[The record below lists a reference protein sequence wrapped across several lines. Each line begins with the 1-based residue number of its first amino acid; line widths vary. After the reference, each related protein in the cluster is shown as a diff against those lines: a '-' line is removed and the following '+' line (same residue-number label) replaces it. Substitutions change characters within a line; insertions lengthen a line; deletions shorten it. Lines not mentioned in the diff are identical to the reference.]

1 MLIGSYQVADV
12 LMLVG
17 CIAPIALYFLTLGLV
32 NSHGRPCLVSA
43 RSDFL
48 SLTIALVP
56 LLIWTLPVLAQAR
69 AWWLLALGAAAAA
82 LGFVWMLP
90 RSGDGFVI
98 YNIAEPRGHR
108 LLDETLTSLGWRGG
122 WRDRVWTRDDGRLTI
137 RLSGIA
143 ILRNVSI
150 HVESSDG
157 AARAQL
163 QRLERELSAR
173 LRDIAQLPSSMGV
186 CLVLIGAAMLIA
198 PVSMLSR
205 HIDDLVE
212 VMSHLLG

>member
-17 CIAPIALYFLTLGLV
+17 CVAPIAMYFLTLGLV

-48 SLTIALVP
+48 SLTIALIP
-56 LLIWTLPVLAQAR
+56 LFIWTLPVLAQVR
-69 AWWLLALGAAAAA
+69 AWWLLAAGAGAAA
-82 LGFVWMLP
+82 LGFFWMLP
-90 RSGDGFVI
+90 RAGDGFVI
-98 YNIAEPRGHR
+98 YNIAESRCRR
-108 LLDETLTSLGWRGG
+108 LLEETLTALSWRGR
-122 WRDRVWTRDDGRLTI
+122 WHDRVWFSDDGSFTI
-137 RLSGIA
+137 RISGIA
-143 ILRNVSI
+143 ALRNASI
-150 HVESSDG
+150 HVE
-157 AARAQL
+157 AADSLGPARMQQL
-163 QRLERELSAR
+163 ETELSAR
-173 LRDIAQLPSSMGV
+173 LRDVAQLPSSMGV

-212 VMSHLLG
+212 VMSHIIG